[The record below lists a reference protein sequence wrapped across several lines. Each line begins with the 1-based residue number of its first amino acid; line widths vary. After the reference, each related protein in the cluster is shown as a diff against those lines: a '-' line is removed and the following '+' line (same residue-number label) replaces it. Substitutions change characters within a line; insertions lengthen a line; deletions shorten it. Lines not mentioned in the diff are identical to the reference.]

1 MKISMDMETVNIRQE
16 LQQYIDKGD
25 DKLLK
30 LLYALAKQYNE
41 DDDVEYAFNEED
53 IKLFD
58 ERRSKRLSGQSSTY
72 SWLEAK
78 EMITGKKTME

>member
-30 LLYALAKQYNE
+30 LLYALAKQYSE
-41 DDDVEYAFNEED
+41 DDDAEYTFNEED

-72 SWLEAK
+72 SWPEAK
-78 EMITGKKTME
+78 EMITGKKPME

>member
-1 MKISMDMETVNIRQE
+1 METANIRQK
-16 LQQYIDKGD
+16 LQQYIDRGD

-41 DDDVEYAFNEED
+41 DDDVEYEFSEED

-58 ERRSKRLSGQSSTY
+58 ERRRKRLSGESRTY
-72 SWLEAK
+72 GWQEAK
-78 EMITGKKTME
+78 EMITGKRAME